1 MRQDRAFAIG
11 YTTAAVGPLAAVSL
25 LKFLREQPLGVPTV
39 VLALLVIIVVSAVLA
54 GPIAGFAAGFATL
67 SFDFLFVAPYTD
79 IKLSPIDE
87 LWPAVLLLVAGVSVV
102 SVSTRSLAILGQ
114 PQRRNAAARPECP
127 SLHVQRVFLLIERGA
142 DVRDV
147 IAAVQAELTG
157 LLVARSCR
165 FDSGHTSGGRPRI
178 ERDGSISGIGPGLEL
193 PPTELELP
201 VRLGRHSVGRF
212 LVDPTP
218 GVIVPFDHRI
228 VAVILTDHLAATLAS
243 DKSAAS
249 PRPSTTNER
258 CSSS

>member
-1 MRQDRAFAIG
+1 M
-11 YTTAAVGPLAAVSL
+11 
-25 LKFLREQPLGVPTV
+25 LKFLREQPLSVPAV
-39 VLALLVIIVVSAVLA
+39 VLVLLVIIAVSAVLA
-54 GPIAGFAAGFATL
+54 GPIAGFAASLIAAL
-67 SFDFLFVAPYTD
+67 SFDFLFVAPYLVL
-79 IKLSPIDE
+79 KVGPIDE

-102 SVSTRSLAILGQ
+102 SVTR
-114 PQRRNAAARPECP
+114 RRWQYSAATSALPRRGPNP
-127 SLHVQRVFLLIERGA
+127 SLHVHRVALLIERGA

-165 FDSGHTSGGRPRI
+165 FDSGHTGGGRPRI
-178 ERDGSISGIGPGLEL
+178 ERDGSISGVGAELEL

-201 VRLGRHSVGRF
+201 VRLGRHSLGCF

-228 VAVILTDHLAATLAS
+228 VAVILTDHLAAALAS

-249 PRPSTTNER
+249 PRP
-258 CSSS
+258 

>member
-1 MRQDRAFAIG
+1 VGQDRAFAIG

-25 LKFLREQPLGVPTV
+25 LKFMREQPLSVPLV
-39 VLALLVIIVVSAVLA
+39 VLVLLGIIVVSAVLA
-54 GPIAGFAAGFATL
+54 GPIAGFTASLIAAL
-67 SFDFLFVAPYTD
+67 SFDFLFVTPYRVL
-79 IKLSPIDE
+79 KLSPIDE

-102 SVSTRSLAILGQ
+102 WVIHGRWQYSGSFRGAV
-114 PQRRNAAARPECP
+114 PRRGPNP
-127 SLHVQRVFLLIERGA
+127 SLHVQRVALLIERRA

-178 ERDGSISGIGPGLEL
+178 ERDGSISGIGAELEL

-218 GVIVPFDHRI
+218 GVIVPFHHRI
-228 VAVILTDHLAATLAS
+228 VAVILTDHLAAALVS

-249 PRPSTTNER
+249 PRP
-258 CSSS
+258 